1 MDFLINPFTTAL
13 LFLYQ
18 YLGQNIVLTIVVF
31 TVLTRLL
38 TFPLTQQQIK
48 SSSGMQEV
56 QPKMKLLHT
65 KYKGDREK
73 LAAEQMKL
81 YKEHNI
87 NPLMGCLPL
96 LIQLPILLGLYGAIS
111 RSLAATPLQLL
122 DLNHRILGN
131 DFLHL
136 SRLIPLQ
143 NQFLWLNLGQP
154 DHSYILPVVV
164 VATTWMQSK
173 LMTPV
178 SPNADPKD
186 PSTSRARN
194 MTLMMPLMI
203 GIFSLSFASGLSL
216 YWIVSNLAVVAQYA
230 FLGKADFRNL
240 FGNRNR
246 PSAIVVE
253 QSDELGSGKKKVIP
267 ANTRENAAAMI
278 KKKKPGTGP
287 TNKPKPS
294 KAK

>member
-1 MDFLINPFTTAL
+1 MDFLTNPFTTAL

-18 YLGQNIVLTIVVF
+18 FLGQNIVLTIVVF
-31 TVLTRLL
+31 TVLTRVL

-48 SSSGMQEV
+48 SSKGMQEV
-56 QPKMKLLHT
+56 QPKMKKLQE

-81 YKEHNI
+81 YKEHGI

-122 DLNHRILGN
+122 DLNHRLLGN

-143 NQFLWLNLGQP
+143 NQFLWLNLGKTDQT
-154 DHSYILPVVV
+154 YILPVLV
-164 VATTWMQSK
+164 VATTWLQSK

-178 SPNADPKD
+178 SANADPKD
-186 PSTSRARN
+186 PSTSMARN

-216 YWIVSNLAVVAQYA
+216 YWVVSNLAVVAQYA

-240 FGNRNR
+240 LGTR
-246 PSAIVVE
+246 PAAIVVE
-253 QSDELGSGKKKVIP
+253 ESAEPGKKKVIP

-287 TNKPKPS
+287 SNKPKPS